1 MFSRRSESALGL
13 DALRTATIV
22 SAPPSEPSPKRAF
35 EVTPNVDAYVVD
47 ARDDEQHELVAR
59 LAMGGSQPVLVIASV
74 AADEAVA
81 YLDAGAADYVTED
94 TPDEELAARIR
105 AAARRRALAVDDA
118 DGIRVGHLLVS
129 IDRHEVRKGGSLV
142 QLTPHE
148 FTLLETLLASRGQ
161 VVSHRKLAL
170 GVWGTANASNRH
182 SLRVYIRQLRKKLE
196 ADPATPAIIVSARG
210 LGYLIK

>member
-1 MFSRRSESALGL
+1 LSIVVFSRRSEFALGL

-22 SAPPSEPSPKRAF
+22 AAPPSDLSSKRAF
-35 EVTPNVDAYVVD
+35 EVAANVDAYVVD

-142 QLTPHE
+142 
-148 FTLLETLLASRGQ
+148 
-161 VVSHRKLAL
+161 KLAL